1 VSVPTTPIRCL
12 VFDFDGVLVDSNAV
26 KRGAYFEA
34 LGPVGAP
41 APLVEQVLDDHR
53 LGDRYVVIREV
64 LRRLPGGGV
73 HGDAAERLVAEC
85 AERYNDIC
93 EGFTGTCREI
103 EGASGALGRLSSRYA
118 LYVNS
123 ATPEAPLRR
132 VVARRG
138 WAGYFRDV
146 LGRPRTKSENLREIM
161 AREAVQP
168 TEVVMI
174 GDGEADLAAATACG
188 CGFIG
193 VRSDQL
199 EGRDLLLVDTLTA
212 LEPALETLRTRGVD
226 ARR

>member
-1 VSVPTTPIRCL
+1 VTAPTTSIRCL

-26 KRGAYFEA
+26 KRSAYFDA
-34 LGPVGAP
+34 LGPIGAS
-41 APLVEQVLDDHR
+41 ARLVEQVLDDHR

-64 LRRLPGGGV
+64 LRRSASGAA
-73 HGDAAERLVAEC
+73 HGDAVERLVAEC
-85 AERYNDIC
+85 AGRYNDIC
-93 EGFTGTCREI
+93 ERFTATCREI
-103 EGASGALGRLSSRYA
+103 DGASGALERLSARYA

-146 LGRPRTKSENLREIM
+146 LGRPRTKVENLREIL
-161 AREAVQP
+161 AREALQP
-168 TEVVMI
+168 AEVVMI
-174 GDGEADLAAATACG
+174 GDGEADLDAATACG

-199 EGRDLLLVDTLTA
+199 EGRDVLLVDTLTA
-212 LEPALETLRTRGVD
+212 LEPALETLRARGVD
-226 ARR
+226 ARG